1 MTSIKLVRGPQL
13 IIFFQIQ
20 LTKIMKFYLHHKLF
34 WCKIMRITLS
44 QILVLIL
51 FTSITYSKPTLAQE
65 ALNKKI
71 SLTIVNKTLPE
82 VLKTLAVAN
91 KVQFIY
97 NQDVIHSNN
106 KMSLQFDDVE
116 LKTVLDNLLSK
127 YSIHYQVYKNKII
140 LIDGERL
147 ETKLQG
153 SSKAITVTGKV
164 VDEINMP
171 LIGVSVTVKGTKI
184 GTITDIE
191 GKFKIS
197 AESANDILVFKY
209 IGYVTFEAPVNG
221 TQPLTIQLKPED
233 KSLSEV
239 VVVGYGKS
247 SRKALISSISSVKG
261 DELNKGAISDVGQM
275 LQGKVPGLNISRSGD
290 PNRNAAIVMRG
301 ASTLR
306 EGAQSPLF
314 VIDGVPGADISL
326 LAPDDIASIDVLKDA
341 AAAAIYGNRA
351 ANGVIMVTTKR
362 GTAGQ
367 AQLAYSAYFGVENV
381 SNQYE
386 MMNAEQLKAF
396 LARNNSALTPA
407 NDQGANTNWQN
418 EVQRK
423 DAISQNHNLSLSG
436 GTDKTTYNASLNYFK
451 QQGIVRTS
459 DLGRFIGRIGL
470 EQKALN
476 DKLKIGL
483 NLSNSISD
491 ADLVPYRNTV
501 LSQMLTYLPTS
512 PVKNPDGTYFD
523 NLIQTSYYNPVS
535 MLENATENLKTKN
548 ILGTFTANLKLP
560 FGFTYDVAASYQNTQ
575 TVYGAFYNS
584 IYTSRYNN
592 VRNTPDPPANPSFVS
607 LVGKDGLA
615 LRNAYQNTNKIVET
629 YLTWNKKFGDHDI
642 NAVVGYSYQQSLNND
657 GLQTSSTNFPI
668 NQVSYYNLSLGNPY
682 AITDFRVNYGPEYLY
697 QEILLISDFAR
708 VNYNYKNKYLLQG
721 SIRRDGSNVFGKNE
735 KWGYFPSV
743 GAGWNIDQE
752 NFLKNQSLIS
762 TLKLRGSYGIAGNS
776 LGFAPLTT
784 KLIYGAVGQFYY
796 NGSPR
801 EGAYGAIQNENP
813 DLRWEKTATANI
825 GMDFSIFKGRLGG
838 SVDFYDKRTTDLI
851 IGFDVDQNLYPSGQ
865 LTANVGK
872 LSNKGVEIVLN
883 GTPVSNDNFSWTT
896 GINLAH
902 NVNKVLTLSDSQFKI
917 DDRLIFQ
924 PDGGGQS
931 GATLQILS
939 PGQPIGT
946 FFTFKYAGKDAN
958 GVSQYYDAAGNIKTQ
973 GLLNKTDY
981 YVIGNAQP
989 KALIGWTN
997 SVNYKNFDLSVFVR
1011 AVLGNKIMNVT
1022 RADLFR
1028 PNTAQFTNIPVE
1040 VENESTADFN
1050 SYRYSS
1056 RFLENGSYLR
1066 LDNATLGYTFKKNI
1080 IPGVGSL
1087 RLYTT
1092 ANNLFVITG
1101 YKGIDPEINQGG
1113 LAPGVDT
1120 NNFYPKTRT
1129 FLFGLNVSFN

>member
-1 MTSIKLVRGPQL
+1 MRFNTLFQRSCLCMLLLL
-13 IIFFQIQ
+13 ICQSFN
-20 LTKIMKFYLHHKLF
+20 
-34 WCKIMRITLS
+34 
-44 QILVLIL
+44 VV
-51 FTSITYSKPTLAQE
+51 LAQNE
-65 ALNKKI
+65 RKI
-71 SLTIVNKTLPE
+71 
-82 VLKTLAVAN
+82 
-91 KVQFIY
+91 
-97 NQDVIHSNN
+97 
-106 KMSLQFDDVE
+106 
-116 LKTVLDNLLSK
+116 
-127 YSIHYQVYKNKII
+127 
-140 LIDGERL
+140 
-147 ETKLQG
+147 
-153 SSKAITVTGKV
+153 TGKV
-164 VDEINMP
+164 VDEQNLP
-171 LIGVSVTVKGTKI
+171 LPGTSVSVKGTSKATATGSDGTFSITAKKGDVLVVKSI
-184 GTITDIE
+184 GFETKETAVMDASSYTI
-191 GKFKIS
+191 K
-197 AESANDILVFKY
+197 
-209 IGYVTFEAPVNG
+209 
-221 TQPLTIQLKPED
+221 
-233 KSLSEV
+233 LSQASTNLSDV

-247 SRKALISSISSVKG
+247 TKKALVSSISSVKG
-261 DELNKGAISDVGQM
+261 DDLNKGAISDVGQM

-290 PNRNAAIVMRG
+290 PNRNAAIIMRG

-351 ANGVIMVTTKR
+351 ANGVIMVTTKK

-367 AQLAYSAYFGVENV
+367 TQLTYSSYFGVENV
-381 SNQYE
+381 SNRYD
-386 MMNAEQLKAF
+386 MMDANQLKAF
-396 LARNNSALTPA
+396 LAKNNSALTPA

-418 EVQRK
+418 EVQREN
-423 DAISQNHNLSLSG
+423 AMSYNHNISLSG
-436 GTDKTTYNASLNYFK
+436 GTEKTTYNASVNYFK
-451 QQGIVRTS
+451 QQGIIRTS
-459 DLGRFIGRIGL
+459 GLNRFIGRIGV

-501 LSQMLTYLPTS
+501 LAQMLTYLPTS
-512 PVKNPDGTYFD
+512 PVKNPDGSYFD

-535 MLENATENLKTKN
+535 MLENANENLKTKN

-575 TVYGAFYNS
+575 TVYGAFWNS

-592 VRNTPDPPANPSFVS
+592 VRNTPDPPASPTFVS
-607 LVGKDGLA
+607 LVGKDGVA
-615 LRNAYQNTNKIVET
+615 LRNAYQNTAKIVET
-629 YLTWNKKFGDHDI
+629 YLTWNKTFGDHDF

-668 NQVSYYNLSLGNPY
+668 NQIGYNNLSIGNPY
-682 AITDFRVNYGPEYLY
+682 AVPNFRVNYGSGDY

-708 VNYNYKNKYLLQG
+708 LNYNYKNKYLLQG

-752 NFLKNQSLIS
+752 NFLKNQTLIS

-784 KLIYGAVGQFYY
+784 KLIYGASGQFYY
-796 NGSPR
+796 NGTPE

-813 DLRWEKTATANI
+813 DLRWEKTATLNA
-825 GMDFSIFKGRLGG
+825 GLDFRILNGRLGG
-838 SVDFYDKRTTDLI
+838 SVDWYNKRTTDLI
-851 IGFDVDQNLYPSGQ
+851 LSFDVDQNLYPAGQ

-883 GTPVSNDNFSWTT
+883 GTPVSNSNFTWTT

-902 NVNKVLTLSDSQFKI
+902 NVNKILTLSDNKFNI
-917 DDRLIFQ
+917 DNRLIIT
-924 PDGGGQS
+924 PDGAGQS
-931 GATLQILS
+931 GASLQILR
-939 PGQPIGT
+939 PGEAIGT

-958 GVSQYYDAAGNIKTQ
+958 GVSQYYDAAGNLTTVPQ
-973 GLLNKTDY
+973 NKTDY
-981 YVIGNAQP
+981 YNLGSAQP

-997 SVNYKNFDLSVFVR
+997 SVNYKNFDLSVFMR

-1028 PNTAQFTNIPVE
+1028 PSTAQFTNIPVE

-1066 LDNATLGYTFKKNI
+1066 LDNATLGYTFKKNL
-1080 IPGVGSL
+1080 IPGVRSL

-1092 ANNLFVITG
+1092 ANNLFIITG

-1113 LAPGVDT
+1113 IAPGVDT

>member
-1 MTSIKLVRGPQL
+1 
-13 IIFFQIQ
+13 
-20 LTKIMKFYLHHKLF
+20 
-34 WCKIMRITLS
+34 MRINFTRLKYCCLFS
-44 QILVLIL
+44 LVLLLGLSFNSVYAQTERKISGNLLDNTNQPIIGASVSVQGTSKITSTGADGSFSISAKTGDKIL
-51 FTSITYSKPTLAQE
+51 FSFLGYQTKELTVGAPSTYKV
-65 ALNKKI
+65 
-71 SLTIVNKTLPE
+71 TIVEST
-82 VLKTLAVAN
+82 A
-91 KVQFIY
+91 
-97 NQDVIHSNN
+97 
-106 KMSLQFDDVE
+106 SL
-116 LKTVLDNLLSK
+116 
-127 YSIHYQVYKNKII
+127 
-140 LIDGERL
+140 
-147 ETKLQG
+147 
-153 SSKAITVTGKV
+153 
-164 VDEINMP
+164 
-171 LIGVSVTVKGTKI
+171 
-184 GTITDIE
+184 
-191 GKFKIS
+191 
-197 AESANDILVFKY
+197 ND
-209 IGYVTFEAPVNG
+209 
-221 TQPLTIQLKPED
+221 
-233 KSLSEV
+233 V

-247 SRKALISSISSVKG
+247 SRKALTSSISTVKG
-261 DELNKGAISDVGQM
+261 DDLNKGAISDVGQM

-290 PNRNAAIVMRG
+290 PNRNAAIIMRG

-314 VIDGVPGADISL
+314 VIDGVVGADISI

-351 ANGVIMVTTKR
+351 ANGVIMVTTKK
-362 GTAGQ
+362 GVAGQ
-367 AQLAYSAYFGVENV
+367 TQIAYNGYFGVEKV

-386 MMNAEQLKAF
+386 MMNADQLRAF

-407 NDQGANTNWQN
+407 NDKGANTNWQD
-418 EVQRK
+418 EVQRSS
-423 DAISQNHNLSLSG
+423 AMSYNHNVSLSG
-436 GTDKTTYNASLNYFK
+436 GTEKTTYNASINYFN

-459 DLGRFIGRIGL
+459 GLSRFIGRIGL

-476 DKLKIGL
+476 DKLRIGL
-483 NLSNSISD
+483 NLSNSVSD
-491 ADLVPYRNTV
+491 ADLVPYRNTI
-501 LSQMLTYLPTS
+501 LSQMLTYLPTA
-512 PVKNPDGTYFD
+512 PVRNPDGSYFD
-523 NLIQTSYYNPVS
+523 NLTQSNYYNPVS
-535 MLENATENLKTKN
+535 MLENAKENLKNKN
-548 ILGTFTANLKLP
+548 ILGNLTVNLKLP
-560 FGFTYDVAASYQNTQ
+560 FGFSYDISASYQNTQ
-575 TVYGAFYNS
+575 NVYGAFYNS

-592 VRNTPDPPANPSFVS
+592 VRNTPDPPANPAFVS
-607 LVGKDGLA
+607 LVGQNGVA
-615 LRNAYQNTNKIVET
+615 VRNAYQNTNKIIET
-629 YLTWNKKFGDHDI
+629 YLTWNRKFGDHDI

-657 GLQTSSTNFPI
+657 GFQATSTNFPV
-668 NQVSYYNLSLGNPY
+668 NDVSYNNLSLGNPY
-682 AITDFRVNYGPEYLY
+682 AVSDFRVDFNPVVTY
-697 QEILLISDFAR
+697 QEILMISDFAR

-721 SIRRDGSNVFGKNE
+721 SIRRDGSNVFGMNE

-743 GAGWNIDQE
+743 GAAWNIDQE
-752 NFLKNQSLIS
+752 SFFKNVGVIK

-776 LGFAPLTT
+776 LGFSPLTT

-813 DLRWEKTATANI
+813 DLRWEKTATTNI
-825 GMDFSIFKGRLGG
+825 GVDFSLFNGRLGG
-838 SVDFYDKRTTDLI
+838 SVDLYDKKTTDLI

-872 LSNKGVEIVLN
+872 LSNKGLEVVLN
-883 GTPVSNDNFSWTT
+883 GTPVITDNFSWTT

-902 NVNKVLTLSDSQFKI
+902 NKNKVITLSDSQFNI
-917 DDRLIFQ
+917 DNRLTVQ

-931 GATLQILS
+931 GSTVQILA
-939 PGQPIGT
+939 PGQAIGT

-981 YVIGNAQP
+981 YVLGNAQP
-989 KALIGWTN
+989 KALIGWSN
-997 SVNYKNFDLSVFVR
+997 NLRYKNFDLSIFMR

-1056 RFLENGSYLR
+1056 RFIENGSYLR
-1066 LDNATLGYTFKKNI
+1066 LDNATLGYTFKKGI
-1080 IPGVGSL
+1080 IPGVNSI

-1113 LAPGVDT
+1113 IAPGVDT